1 MLNDAAALAGTSKW
15 QQFEALWNYMN
26 KNKNPLILNMYG
38 KVSVQD
44 AKEAISRVLEHVG
57 WVTGSSSWDMDCRSW
72 RHPDPSV
79 GKINVSASLFSLLYT
94 VRQRLALRWRKGV
107 SDAFQVR
114 VLVHAHRCL
123 CMWASVFMTFGCP
136 ALLSADAGSTRSA
149 GQPQ

>member
-1 MLNDAAALAGTSKW
+1 MAGTSKW

-26 KNKNPLILNMYG
+26 TNRNPLILDMYG

-57 WVTGSSSWDMDCRSW
+57 WVAGSTPWDMDCRSW

-94 VRQRLALRWRKGV
+94 VRRRLALRWRKGI
-107 SDAFQVR
+107 SDAFQVSLQ
-114 VLVHAHRCL
+114 LVHVCACSCVNFGFL
-123 CMWASVFMTFGCP
+123 TFGCP
-136 ALLSADAGSTRSA
+136 DASFCRC
-149 GQPQ
+149 

>member
-1 MLNDAAALAGTSKW
+1 
-15 QQFEALWNYMN
+15 MN
-26 KNKNPLILNMYG
+26 KNRNPLILDMYG

-114 VLVHAHRCL
+114 VQLVHPHMCL
-123 CMWASVFMTFGCP
+123 CMCASGFLTLGSP
-136 ALLSADAGSTRSA
+136 TLLSADAGSARTT
-149 GQPQ
+149 GEPQ